1 MTLKMTAIAAGTL
14 CALGTGALAD
24 TFTCALTDARNT
36 GWLPDR
42 LVVQISADE
51 KMAKGFDPITYS
63 TLNGLADV
71 QIQAENSVRIE
82 LRWTTGRYRN
92 EKAMQSRDM
101 PNILA
106 VPVVYRA
113 TILRG
118 GNKILL
124 RAQPEGSRERHTARG
139 ACQVSDTAIEQ
150 VIR

>member
-1 MTLKMTAIAAGTL
+1 MSLMTLNKIAVAAGTL
-14 CALGTGALAD
+14 SALTTGALAD
-24 TFTCALTDARNT
+24 TYTCALNDARNT

-42 LVVQISADE
+42 LALQISADE
-51 KMAKGFDPITYS
+51 KMAKGFDPITFS
-63 TLNGLADV
+63 ILNGLADV

-106 VPVVYRA
+106 VPVVYNA

-124 RAQPEGSRERHTARG
+124 CA
-139 ACQVSDTAIEQ
+139 
-150 VIR
+150 